1 MNYLQNQSTSRTTE
15 NNDNAVGYN
24 GFRDSTLLQESMEIS
39 AENTEEPANHDIS
52 DFNLEWDASRYWR
65 TKYWN
70 KTGVQGNELR
80 NMGKE
85 NEFTHI
91 IAKDCGVED
100 GAKHFFMSKKPHG
113 DFVNYLFSRP
123 PSERFY
129 YEVLAPH
136 KPVKLYFDL
145 ETDPGEGQER
155 KTDLEWQGIKAALIT
170 RTIQELELWFPEQFK
185 AVGGITHDDFI
196 VINAS
201 GKDKKKGDKEKSSYH
216 LILARKLAFESV
228 DDLHKWV
235 EEVFFSKPPEMMDTS
250 VYKTWNQ
257 SMRLAENIKKAD
269 PHERFL
275 VIEDFPGIDA
285 CACKEIRESAVI
297 QTPKKRKMT
306 KKFTENRRE
315 FKKMILESMITY
327 VPATMKKLKVDMRQL
342 KKKRAQDLK
351 IVKETVKQNP
361 DALPTSASQ
370 NDVLLHM
377 CRSLVEK
384 DKDYVDKQPNW
395 IKIGRLLK
403 SAGAEEEVW
412 INFSN
417 MGSKPDP
424 EEKLKEQWRYFG
436 TQRHMHDPE
445 MFFNYVRKRCPSAVE
460 NAKMFCI
467 SRMDSGHNSI
477 AQGIKTLFSEKV
489 VFDAKQWYY
498 KEGIHWIID
507 DNCRRLGEL
516 IMNDFHREL
525 DQTIKVLKAKNMEIT
540 DNAKGGDLSPED
552 LESKAIN
559 SARLDTYNEI
569 KSITQAGRLGK
580 DRYPLEVY
588 LARPGFVENLDKR
601 TTIIAFDNGIIDLQ
615 GKPVVDK
622 DGNPVIDTVYDY
634 DGQPRID
641 ENGNKIKKVRRE
653 VSDFELRE
661 PEQYEDENGK
671 PQMEF
676 VSKSCG
682 YNYISKS
689 DIMDEKK
696 TNIAARQAYVRH
708 LKNWNKYLK
717 EVFPEDEEREAV
729 KYFLATCLD
738 GSINNEEIY
747 IWTGISKYQNGAN
760 GKSKFKDII
769 SQVFGDYCGT
779 CSPQL
784 LTQTEPGAHQ
794 ANSAMM
800 CLKGLRLA
808 FFDEPQVGKNGT
820 FKMGFVK
827 RMTGGD
833 QISARELYGSNQTF
847 VSQAKPIVLTN
858 EIPFP
863 DSTDGGVLR
872 RFKFFPFLAKF
883 VEDTE
888 DPKWKGIDVQPRDPE
903 LNKKIVDWKLPIIHQ
918 LLEYYVA
925 FNSPAGEAL
934 IAPGGKKM
942 IGKGKKHPKSKVM
955 MSMFDDFTNNIDV
968 IKPWISEN
976 CVADPQGVLFFR
988 HLKAHMNDDIKALYK
1003 HKVKDLIED
1012 VSQRGGLGP
1021 YYGSKQYSPKE
1032 FKLTA
1037 YTRPCD
1043 GTKHGECWG
1052 GWRMKTQEERDAED
1066 EMLEVSVTRG
1076 VEFQG
1081 AFDEE

>member
-1 MNYLQNQSTSRTTE
+1 MNNSRNETQGQAVSNQ
-15 NNDNAVGYN
+15 DIYMAQN
-24 GFRDSTLLQESMEIS
+24 GFRDTALLERSMEITDE
-39 AENTEEPANHDIS
+39 AVEETTYDDIS
-52 DFNLEWDASRYWR
+52 NFNLEWNACQKWR

-70 KTGVQGNELR
+70 KTGAQANELR

-123 PSERFY
+123 ATERFY

-145 ETDPGEGQER
+145 ETDPGEGQQR
-155 KTDLEWQGIKAALIT
+155 KSDLEWQGIKASLIT
-170 RTIQELELWFPEQFK
+170 RTIQELELWFPEQCNE
-185 AVGGITHDDFI
+185 VGGITHEDFI

-216 LILARKLAFESV
+216 LILAKKLAFESI
-228 DDLHKWV
+228 DDLRKWV
-235 EEVFFSKPPEMMDTS
+235 EEVFFSNPPDMMDTS
-250 VYKTWNQ
+250 VYKTWAQ
-257 SMRLAENIKKAD
+257 SMRLPENIKKAD

-275 VIEDFPGIDA
+275 VIEEFPGIDMA
-285 CACKEIRESAVI
+285 RCKEIRDIATIE
-297 QTPKKRKMT
+297 TPKKRKLN
-306 KKFTENRRE
+306 KKFTDNRRE
-315 FKKMILESMITY
+315 FKKMILDSMITY
-327 VPATMKKLKVDMRQL
+327 VPTTMKKVKVDMRQL
-342 KKKRAQDLK
+342 KKKRAQDIK
-351 IVKETVKQNP
+351 KVKETIKQNP
-361 DALPTSASQ
+361 DALPISANQ
-370 NDVLLHM
+370 NDVLMHM
-377 CRSLVEK
+377 CTSLIEK
-384 DKDYVDKQPNW
+384 NKNYVDDYSNW

-412 INFSN
+412 LNFSN
-417 MGSKPDP
+417 MGTNPAS
-424 EEKLKEQWRYFG
+424 EQKLKEQWRYFG

-445 MFFNYVRKRCPSAVE
+445 MFFNYVRKRCPAAVE

-498 KEGIHWIID
+498 KEGIHWVVD

-525 DQTIKVLKAKNMEIT
+525 DQTIKILKAKNMEIS
-540 DNAKGGDLSPED
+540 DEAKGGEPSPEQIQTQ
-552 LESKAIN
+552 AIN

-569 KSITQAGRLGK
+569 KAITQAGRLGK

-615 GKPVVDK
+615 GKAEVDK
-622 DGNPVIDTVYDY
+622 NGNPIIETVYDY
-634 DGQPRID
+634 DGFPRIGED
-641 ENGNKIKKVRRE
+641 GKIIKRVRRE

-661 PEQYEDENGK
+661 PEQYEDDNGR

-682 YNYISKS
+682 YNYESKK
-689 DIMDEKK
+689 DIMDPNK
-696 TNIAARQAYVRH
+696 TCADKRKAYVRH

-717 EVFPEDEEREAV
+717 EVFPDDEEREAV
-729 KYFLATCLD
+729 RFFLATCLD

-769 SQVFGDYCGT
+769 TQVFGDYCGT

-800 CLKGLRLA
+800 SLKGLRLA

-833 QISARELYGSNQTF
+833 QISARELYGTNQTF

-903 LNKKIVDWKLPIIHQ
+903 LNKKIVDWKLPIMHQ

-925 FNSPAGEAL
+925 FNTAAGEEL

-942 IGKGKKHPKSKVM
+942 VGRGKKHPKSKVM
-955 MSMFDDFTNNIDV
+955 MNMFDDFTNNIDV

-988 HLKAHMNDDIKALYK
+988 HLKAYMNDDIKALYK

-1021 YYGSKQYSPKE
+1021 FYGSKQYSPKE

-1037 YTRPCD
+1037 YNRPCD
-1043 GTKHGECWG
+1043 GTKHAECWG

-1066 EMLEVSVTRG
+1066 EMLVVSNVSG
-1076 VEFQG
+1076 DFQG
-1081 AFDEE
+1081 AFDD